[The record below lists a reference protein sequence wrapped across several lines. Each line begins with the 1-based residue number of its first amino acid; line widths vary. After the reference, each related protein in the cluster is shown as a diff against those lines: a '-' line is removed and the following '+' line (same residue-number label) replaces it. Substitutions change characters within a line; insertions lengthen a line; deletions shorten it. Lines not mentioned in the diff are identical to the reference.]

1 MVSEKY
7 LQELKSQKFGIEIE
21 FSFITRPQDRAVI
34 RDILGNHE
42 MLDCNGRK
50 WSVKYDS
57 SIGAR
62 RRNAFG
68 GIVNADE
75 EYQVEFVSPILGYE
89 DLELLLQ
96 IVGAL
101 QRAGAEPS
109 DMTGIHIHVSEEGH
123 TVKSLRNL
131 LNLFMQKE
139 ILMREAFQI
148 DKCRLDGYCRWVQA
162 ALIPQINRYKAETL
176 EKLQNQW
183 YGEDCDRYR
192 MLNLCSF
199 FDNKGIE
206 FRMFN
211 ATLDG
216 NVIKAYIVFCLAI
229 SQKAKTIQRAVPIK
243 SNMENNRYEWRNF
256 LNRLGLAGD
265 EFKGVRKELMR
276 YVSGDAAFHN
286 PEEHGRHR
294 LIRGSGVLA

>member
-7 LQELKSQKFGIEIE
+7 LQELKNQKFGIEIE
-21 FSFITRPQDRAVI
+21 FSFITRPQAREVI
-34 RDILGNHE
+34 RGILGNHD
-42 MLDCNGRK
+42 MLDKNGRK
-50 WSVKYDS
+50 WNIKSDG
-57 SIGAR
+57 SIEAKKRDTSGA
-62 RRNAFG
+62 
-68 GIVNADE
+68 IICADR

-101 QRAGAEPS
+101 KSAGAEPS
-109 DMTGIHIHVSEEGH
+109 NVTGIHIHVSEEGH
-123 TVKSLRNL
+123 TAKSLRNL

-148 DKCRLDGYCRWVQA
+148 EEYRLNRYCRWVQT

-211 ATLDG
+211 ATLDV
-216 NVIKAYIVFCLAI
+216 NVIKAYIVFCLAV

-265 EFKGVRKELMR
+265 EFKGVRKELLR
-276 YVSGDAAFHN
+276 HVSGDSAFHN

-294 LIRGSGVLA
+294 LIRGL